1 MSQNVT
7 SQSAQPVARTVAAA
21 DHGKLDIQALVLLAV
36 LLAAGFIL
44 NFTVGK
50 AISGISGGLI
60 SPEFIISA
68 FCLTILVVRPN
79 VGQALVIGLISAA
92 VIQITTT
99 SPFIDFA
106 AEGVAAMLMAL
117 IVRAGMESGAKKAIP
132 LIGSFVTTAVSG
144 VIFMLIKI
152 AMVGAAGELAAAML
166 PVVLLTAVFNAILVQ
181 ALYLPIR
188 KALKLAD

>member
-1 MSQNVT
+1 MSQNDS
-7 SQSAQPVARTVAAA
+7 SQNAQPVARTVAAA

-117 IVRAGMESGAKKAIP
+117 IVRVGMGSGAKKVVP

-166 PVVLLTAVFNAILVQ
+166 PVVLLTAVFNAVLVQ